1 LNKQAIKDF
10 QFILFLVAF
19 MWILEIINMVMNH
32 SLNNFSIYPRELE
45 KLYGIFT
52 MHFLHWNL
60 THIISNSLPLLFL
73 GFLVS
78 NLGKTKQ
85 VTLVIMLLSGLLV
98 WLFARNGTHAGASA
112 LVMGYWGYLI
122 SCAIFERSLRSIL
135 IAIITIA
142 IYGGI
147 VLSLIDFRASI
158 SFEGHLFGFVSG
170 IVSAWIW
177 HKKTRKTYNN
187 KITG

>member
-1 LNKQAIKDF
+1 MNKKAIKDF
-10 QFILFLVAF
+10 QFILFLIAF
-19 MWILEIINMVMNH
+19 MWIIEIINMVLNH
-32 SLNNFSIYPRELE
+32 GLNNFSIYPRNPE
-45 KLYGIFT
+45 KLYGIVT

-60 THIISNSLPLLFL
+60 AHIISNSLPLVFL

-78 NLGKTKQ
+78 NLGKTKP
-85 VTLVIMLLSGLLV
+85 VTLFIMLLSGLCV
-98 WLFARNGTHAGASA
+98 WLFARVGTHAGASA

-122 SCAIFERSLRSIL
+122 SCAIFERSLKSIL

-147 VLSLIDFRASI
+147 VFSLIDFRSSI
-158 SFEGHLFGFVSG
+158 SFEGHLFGFLSG

-177 HKKTRKTYNN
+177 HKKTRSSYK
-187 KITG
+187 K

>member
-1 LNKQAIKDF
+1 LNKQAIRDF

-32 SLNNFSIYPRELE
+32 SLNNFSIYPRIPE
-45 KLYGIFT
+45 KLYGIVT

-60 THIISNSLPLLFL
+60 AHIISNSLPLLFL

-78 NLGKTKQ
+78 SLGKARQ
-85 VTLVIMLLSGLLV
+85 VTLLIAVLSGSLV

-122 SCAIFERSLRSIL
+122 SCAIFERSLKNIL
-135 IAIITIA
+135 IAIITIV

-147 VLSLIDFRASI
+147 VFSLIDFRATI
-158 SFEGHLFGFVSG
+158 SFEGHLFGFISG
-170 IVSAWIW
+170 IISAWIW
-177 HKKTRKTYNN
+177 HKKFSKYNN
-187 KITG
+187 KKKDK